1 MLDFGALLASS
12 RGDGKSPRRDVWVKQ
27 HADIITAMRRGQ
39 HEAAR
44 ELLRKNRSV
53 LLDDRARQGRAR
65 AESPAAP
72 AASRRGRR
80 A

>member
-1 MLDFGALLASS
+1 
-12 RGDGKSPRRDVWVKQ
+12 VWVKQ

-53 LLDDRARQGRAR
+53 LLDDRTRQGRAR
-65 AESPAAP
+65 SDARADARAESSAAP